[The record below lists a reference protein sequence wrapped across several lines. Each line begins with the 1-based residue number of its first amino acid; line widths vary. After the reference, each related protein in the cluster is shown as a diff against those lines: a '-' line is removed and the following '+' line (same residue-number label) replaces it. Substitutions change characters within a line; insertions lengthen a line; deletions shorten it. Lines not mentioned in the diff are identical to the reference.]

1 MVAVK
6 VTPLETARP
15 APEKEKLP
23 LGGGFLLGQDSGDIF
38 TSERFTDEQRQF
50 YRTAIDFIDREV
62 LPLHKQIE
70 DKAPGVMRGLLKKAG
85 DLGFHMMDIPEA
97 YGGLGLE
104 KTTSLLVS
112 EACARHGSFSVALG
126 AHNGIGMLPLVFY
139 GSDALRNEWLPKFAT
154 AEIVGAYA
162 LTETGS
168 GSDALGAKSTA
179 VLSPDGKYWI
189 INGSKM
195 WITNAGIADVFTVFA
210 KIDGKKFSA
219 FLVPRNTPGL
229 TVAGEEHKMG
239 IRGSSTCALSFED
252 MHIPRENLLGEEGR
266 GHKIAFNILNIG
278 RLRLGVAV
286 MGGAKKI
293 LGVAASYSKERKQF
307 NKTLAEFR
315 VIQQKLAQM
324 AVGIYA
330 NESMSYR
337 TTGMVD
343 AAMKAITAEGPAR
356 DAAIAQVLEEYNIEA
371 SIMKVFGSETL
382 DFVADEAVQIHG
394 GYGYSEEYAVECAYR
409 DSRINRIFEGT
420 NEINRMLIPG
430 TILKRAMK
438 GELDV
443 LSVATEVQTS
453 LSRAQSPIPHLGD
466 GPLAEEA
473 QLAELVRRAT
483 VYVLST
489 AAMKLMTELEREQEQ
504 LTLLADMVIDA
515 YAIDSVIRRAQQAQ
529 TEESGPR
536 ARLHLI
542 LAQVAAHQIYER
554 AIERARRIVIELF
567 PTDDQYT
574 RTMELRRLDINPTKP
589 LLPLT
594 REIAE
599 AIIAEDGYPLPYK
612 G

>member
-1 MVAVK
+1 MRKTYEFTARMVAVK

-179 VLSPDGKYWI
+179 VLSPDGKDWI

-473 QLAELVRRAT
+473 QLAELVRRLGDQIKLRREIRLRG
-483 VYVLST
+483 VSVLAGHLQHPT
-489 AAMKLMTELEREQEQ
+489 
-504 LTLLADMVIDA
+504 
-515 YAIDSVIRRAQQAQ
+515 RRPIAGWRD
-529 TEESGPR
+529 TTTC
-536 ARLHLI
+536 ARHLPNDP
-542 LAQVAAHQIYER
+542 A
-554 AIERARRIVIELF
+554 ARR
-567 PTDDQYT
+567 
-574 RTMELRRLDINPTKP
+574 
-589 LLPLT
+589 
-594 REIAE
+594 
-599 AIIAEDGYPLPYK
+599 
-612 G
+612 

>member
-1 MVAVK
+1 MVAQVSELN
-6 VTPLETARP
+6 VTP
-15 APEKEKLP
+15 APLP
-23 LGGGFLLGQDSGDIF
+23 PGGGFLLGLAPDHPIA
-38 TSERFTDEQRQF
+38 TAERFTEDQRTF
-50 YRTAIDFIDREV
+50 YRTALDFVEREV
-62 LPLHKQIE
+62 LPHHKDIE
-70 DKAPGVMRGLLKKAG
+70 AKAPGVMRELLRKAG
-85 DLGFHMMDIPEA
+85 ELGFHMMDIPEV
-97 YGGLGLE
+97 YGGLGLD

-126 AHNGIGMLPLVFY
+126 AHNGIGMLPTVFY
-139 GSDALRNEWLPKFAT
+139 GSDALRAEWLPKFAT

-168 GSDALGAKSTA
+168 GSDALGARTTA
-179 VLSPDGKYWI
+179 TLSPDGKHWI

-219 FLVPRNTPGL
+219 FLVPRDTPGL

-252 MHIPRENLLGEEGR
+252 MLVPRENLLGEEGR

-286 MGGAKKI
+286 MGGAKHV
-293 LGVAASYSKERKQF
+293 LRVAAKYAKERKQF

-315 VIQQKLAQM
+315 IIQQKLAQM

-343 AAMKAITAEGPAR
+343 AAMKAISPDDPSRDMKIAE
-356 DAAIAQVLEEYNIEA
+356 VLEQYNIEA

-382 DFVADEAVQIHG
+382 DFVVDEAVQIHG

-443 LSVATEVQTS
+443 LSVAQEVQTS
-453 LSRAQSPIPHLGD
+453 LSRAASPIPPVGS

-483 VYVLST
+483 VYVVAT

-504 LTLLADMVIDA
+504 LTLLADMCIDA
-515 YAIDSVIRRAQQAQ
+515 FAIDSVVRRATQAQ
-529 TEESGPR
+529 KDDTPAR
-536 ARLHLI
+536 ARLHVA
-542 LAQVAAHQIYER
+542 LAKVAAHQIYER
-554 AIERARRIVIELF
+554 ALERARRIVIELF
-567 PTDDQYT
+567 PNDDQYT
-574 RTMELRRLDINPTKP
+574 RTMELRRLDINPTTP
-589 LLPLT
+589 LLPLS

-599 AIIAEDGYPLPYK
+599 AILAEEAYPLPYR
-612 G
+612 

>member
-1 MVAVK
+1 MVAQVQ
-6 VTPLETARP
+6 VPTAVP
-15 APEKEKLP
+15 EKLP
-23 LGGGFLLGQDSGDIF
+23 PGGGFLLGLGAHEIA
-38 TSERFTDEQRQF
+38 TAERFTEDQLAF
-50 YRTAIDFIDREV
+50 YKTAVDFVTKEV
-62 LPLHKQIE
+62 VPNHKDIE
-70 DKAPGVMRGLLKKAG
+70 EKKPGLMRDLLRKAG
-85 DLGFHMMDIPEA
+85 ELGFHMIDIPERF
-97 YGGLGLE
+97 GGLGLG

-126 AHNGIGMLPLVFY
+126 AHNGIGMLPTVFY
-139 GSDALRNEWLPKFAT
+139 GSEKLQNEWLPKFAT
-154 AEIVGAYA
+154 AEICGAYA

-168 GSDALGAKSTA
+168 GSDALGAKTTA
-179 VLSPDGKYWI
+179 VLSPDGKEWI

-219 FLVPRNTPGL
+219 FLIPRNTPGL
-229 TVAGEEHKMG
+229 TVAKEEHKMG

-252 MHIPRENLLGEEGR
+252 VRIPKENLLGEEGR

-286 MGGAKKI
+286 MGGAKVV
-293 LGVAASYSKERKQF
+293 LETAAKYAKERKQF
-307 NKTLAEFR
+307 NKTLSEFR

-343 AAMKAITAEGPAR
+343 AAMKAIKGEGAAR
-356 DAAIAQVLEEYNIEA
+356 EEEVVRILEEYNIEA

-382 DFVADEAVQIHG
+382 DFVTDEAVQIHG
-394 GYGYSEEYAVECAYR
+394 GYGYSEEFAVECAYR

-443 LSVATEVQTS
+443 LSVAQEVQS
-453 LSRAQSPIPHLGD
+453 ALSRATSPIPPLGT
-466 GPLAEEA
+466 GPLAHEE

-483 VYVLST
+483 VYVLAT
-489 AAMKLMTELEREQEQ
+489 AAMKLMTELEKEQEQ
-504 LTLLADMVIDA
+504 LTMLADMCIDA
-515 YAIDSVIRRAQQAQ
+515 YAIDSVVRRANQAQ
-529 TEESGPR
+529 REESPER
-536 ARLHLI
+536 ARLHLA
-542 LAQVAAHQIYER
+542 LASVASHQIYER
-554 AIERARRIVIELF
+554 ALARARRIVIELF

-574 RTMELRRLDINPTKP
+574 RTMELRRLDINPTTP
-589 LLPLT
+589 LQPLT
-594 REIAE
+594 RELAE
-599 AIIAEDGYPLPYK
+599 AILNADGYPLPYAAR
-612 G
+612 